1 VATENDIGTLTV
13 EKTLS
18 ASVAMADTLL
28 KKIPGVGG
36 ALSKFGSS
44 LTAVKE
50 ILDAQSVTWQQMSGL
65 GASFNNSILQMSA
78 SASSARLLLSE
89 LSTIVQKNSD
99 VFIGLSGNVT
109 DGALAFSRVSK
120 AMFEF
125 SDNTGSVTDRL
136 RAFGWSNTELN
147 DLLVL
152 QLANYKGSAKTEK
165 QITEESI
172 KSTAKLASEM
182 DLLAKLTGVSR
193 KEQMEKMQKERTDMV
208 AEARVREIAMR
219 TGQDVDK
226 VRALY
231 QQQLNEATLS
241 GVGQIFKEQFAY
253 GNVISKEAAEQQA
266 LIGSKASTA
275 LIEQVKATT
284 NGREEEAKA
293 ASERVAGALVDVFK
307 SPTFLSI
314 VKFHEGAQQV
324 FLAGQARDA
333 AITKFILDKS
343 TPEKPMTSEAAL
355 KELINNARKSQQMQD
370 EVTKVLLSFQNLK
383 LTMADAINKGV
394 ASMAGSA
401 EVQKA
406 AADLRSM
413 LAGGN
418 QFLIQAQ
425 KLIPA
430 VGDRLVK
437 IAEFSQTGNE
447 SARKQEEAALRKD
460 VKTSLDAMKATDE
473 ERATANK
480 YLNTLLT
487 NMAAGPSA
495 ETDNTGAQ
503 VGKVFSDFFKSDSPF
518 FTKLCELPGQIAS
531 AITNSLSQWGTAK
544 INETV
549 SKTLFPPFKAGVVPK
564 GLSSGGMMSPGESY
578 GLNVQG
584 VPQLLHK
591 EHDSGPEW
599 VYNRDQ
605 VNNMDAH
612 FGRSR
617 LQNRKLLDMQN
628 DVAASSRQANVSF
641 LSKLTSLSSQLTQA
655 QPADPNPSQ
664 YQFEINPDMSQWINK
679 LPLDSISATMSS
691 ATASLGKIAE
701 HTKQDPKKKLDEP
714 APVKNYD
721 LTLTS
726 SGSPKTVEV
735 AKRIS
740 DDRAKEENE
749 RKLKAAEAAATAKNL
764 QKSEEEKPDKAH
776 HVKKVDLAS
785 KKSEETLTAI
795 LLQIERLNTQT
806 RELIN
811 QESKNAVNLITATK
825 RSQGYV

>member
-1 VATENDIGTLTV
+1 
-13 EKTLS
+13 
-18 ASVAMADTLL
+18 
-28 KKIPGVGG
+28 
-36 ALSKFGSS
+36 
-44 LTAVKE
+44 
-50 ILDAQSVTWQQMSGL
+50 
-65 GASFNNSILQMSA
+65 
-78 SASSARLLLSE
+78 
-89 LSTIVQKNSD
+89 
-99 VFIGLSGNVT
+99 
-109 DGALAFSRVSK
+109 
-120 AMFEF
+120 
-125 SDNTGSVTDRL
+125 
-136 RAFGWSNTELN
+136 
-147 DLLVL
+147 
-152 QLANYKGSAKTEK
+152 
-165 QITEESI
+165 
-172 KSTAKLASEM
+172 
-182 DLLAKLTGVSR
+182 
-193 KEQMEKMQKERTDMV
+193 
-208 AEARVREIAMR
+208 
-219 TGQDVDK
+219 
-226 VRALY
+226 
-231 QQQLNEATLS
+231 
-241 GVGQIFKEQFAY
+241 
-253 GNVISKEAAEQQA
+253 
-266 LIGSKASTA
+266 
-275 LIEQVKATT
+275 
-284 NGREEEAKA
+284 
-293 ASERVAGALVDVFK
+293 
-307 SPTFLSI
+307 
-314 VKFHEGAQQV
+314 
-324 FLAGQARDA
+324 
-333 AITKFILDKS
+333 
-343 TPEKPMTSEAAL
+343 
-355 KELINNARKSQQMQD
+355 
-370 EVTKVLLSFQNLK
+370 
-383 LTMADAINKGV
+383 MADAINKGV
-394 ASMAGSA
+394 ASMAGST

-480 YLNTLLT
+480 YLNTLLS
-487 NMAAGPSA
+487 NLAAGPGA
-495 ETDNTGAQ
+495 ETETDNTGAQ
-503 VGKVFSDFFKSDSPF
+503 LGKVFSDFFKSDSPF
-518 FTKLCELPGQIAS
+518 FTKLSELPGQIGK
-531 AITNSLSQWGTAK
+531 AITNSLTEWATAK
-544 INETV
+544 INASV
-549 SKTLFPPFKAGVVPK
+549 SDAFLSPLKSSVALPK
-564 GLSSGGMMSPGESY
+564 SRATGGKMSPGESY
-578 GLNVQG
+578 ALNVQG

-605 VNNMDAH
+605 VNNMAAH
-612 FGRSR
+612 FGQSI
-617 LQNRKLLDMQN
+617 LQNRKVFDMQN

-641 LSKLTSLSSQLTQA
+641 LSKLTSLSSQLTNNA
-655 QPADPNPSQ
+655 QPANPNPSQ
-664 YQFEINPDMSQWINK
+664 YQFEIKPDMSQWINK

-701 HTKQDPKKKLDEP
+701 NTKQDPKKKLDEP